1 MLLPPREDL
10 HFLLFDWLH
19 AENLAQQLAF
29 AHIDRDST
37 EAMLDAAFD
46 LAAAEFLPHAAK
58 SDANP
63 PTFSEGR
70 VSIIPEVAHALAA
83 YRDAGFFGMEAP
95 LDEAGLGLPYTIVA
109 SIGGIF
115 SCANVAT
122 NGYAFLTQAAG
133 KLIREIGSAEQKRRY
148 LPAMVDGRWFGTMC
162 LSEPQAGSSLADI
175 RTTAEPLPDG
185 RYALRGNKMWISSGD
200 HEMAENIVHLV
211 LAKIPGGPTGSKGIS
226 LFLVPKRHV
235 DSEGHAGER
244 NGVTLI
250 GLNHKLGTHGQVNC
264 LLGFGDHEPC
274 IGELIGS
281 AHDGLRGMFVM
292 MNEARIGV
300 GIGAA
305 MGGYAGYRAALAYA
319 KERRQGRAVTERDPS
334 TPMLPIIEHADV
346 RRMLLRAKSFTEG
359 SFALCLYAAR
369 LIDDAKAENTG
380 ATEAQAL
387 VDLLTPIVKAWP
399 SDYALEANSI
409 AIQVHG
415 GAGYTRDFPVER
427 LWRENRINAI
437 HEGTNGIQAM
447 DLLGRKL
454 LGDGGKAFA
463 LLTLRVEATLAAARS
478 HEALVPLADLL
489 ALRWAKLNPAIQA
502 AGNAARTDLD
512 LALANAYL
520 LLDAMGHAVLAWL
533 WLDQA
538 VCAANILLSN
548 GISNSRRNYLLGKQA
563 AAQYFIEWELPTKD
577 ALLERFSALD
587 PLCRDLDPA
596 QL

>member
-1 MLLPPREDL
+1 MLPPREDL

-19 AENLAQQLAF
+19 AENLVEQQAF
-29 AHIDRDST
+29 AHVDRDST
-37 EAMLDAAFD
+37 EAMLDAALD

-63 PTFSEGR
+63 PIFSDGK
-70 VSIIPEVAHALAA
+70 VTIIPEIAQALAA
-83 YRDAGFFGMEAP
+83 YREAGFFGMEAP
-95 LDEAGLGLPYTIVA
+95 LDEAGLGLPYTVVA
-109 SIGGIF
+109 GIAGIF
-115 SCANVAT
+115 SAANIAT
-122 NGYAFLTQAAG
+122 NGYAFLTQAAA
-133 KLIREIGSAEQKRRY
+133 KLIREVGSADQKRRY
-148 LPAMVDGRWFGTMC
+148 LPAMVEGRWFGTMC

-200 HEMAENIVHLV
+200 HDMAENIVHLV
-211 LAKIPGGPTGSKGIS
+211 LAKIPGGPAGSKGIS
-226 LFLVPKRHV
+226 LFLVSKRHV
-235 DSEGHAGER
+235 DADGHAGDS
-244 NGVTLI
+244 NGVTLN
-250 GLNHKLGTHGQVNC
+250 GLNHKLATHGQVNC
-264 LLGFGDHEPC
+264 LLGFGDNELC
-274 IGELIGS
+274 IGELIGK
-281 AHDGLRGMFVM
+281 AHDGMRGMFVM

-300 GIGAA
+300 GLSAA
-305 MGGYAGYRAALAYA
+305 MSGYAGYRAALAYA
-319 KERRQGRAVTERDPS
+319 KERKQGRAVTERDSS

-346 RRMLLRAKSFTEG
+346 RRQLLRAKSFTEG
-359 SFALCLYAAR
+359 SFALCMYAAR
-369 LIDDAKAENTG
+369 LIDDAKAENAG
-380 ATEAQAL
+380 SAEAQVL

-463 LLTLRVEATLAAARS
+463 LLTTRVEATLAAARN
-478 HEALVPLADLL
+478 HAALAPLVDTL
-489 ALRWAKLNPAIQA
+489 ATRWAKLGPAIHA
-502 AGNAARTDLD
+502 AGNAAQSDLD

-538 VCAANILLSN
+538 VCTANILASTDV
-548 GISNSRRNYLLGKQA
+548 STSRRNYLLGKQA

-577 ALLERFSALD
+577 ALLQRFTALD

>member
-1 MLLPPREDL
+1 MLPPRDDL

-19 AENLAQQLAF
+19 AETLCRIPEFGHADA
-29 AHIDRDST
+29 DSMM
-37 EAMLDAAFD
+37 AMLDAALD
-46 LAAAEFLPHAAK
+46 LAESEFLSHAAK

-63 PTFSEGR
+63 PQFRDGR
-70 VSIIPEVAHALAA
+70 VDLMPEIAQALAA
-83 YRDAGFFGMEAP
+83 YREAGFFGMEAP
-95 LDEAGLGLPYTIVA
+95 LEEGGLGLPYTLVA
-109 SIGGIF
+109 SLGGIF

-122 NGYAFLTQAAG
+122 NGYAFLTQAAAN
-133 KLIREIGSAEQKRRY
+133 LIREVGSEAQKKRY
-148 LPAMVDGRWFGTMC
+148 LPAMVEGRWYGTMC

-175 RTTAEPLPDG
+175 RTVAEPLADG

-200 HEMAENIVHLV
+200 HDIAENIVHLV
-211 LAKIPGGPTGSKGIS
+211 LAKIPGGPAGSKGIS
-226 LFLVPKRHV
+226 LFIVPRRHV
-235 DSEGHAGER
+235 DDDGRAGER
-244 NGVTLI
+244 NGVVLL

-264 LLGFGDHEPC
+264 LLGLGESEPC
-274 IGELIGS
+274 IGELVG
-281 AHDGLRGMFVM
+281 APHDGLRGMFVM

-319 KERRQGRAVTERDPS
+319 KERRQGRAVGERDAS
-334 TPMLPIIEHADV
+334 TPMVPIIEHADV
-346 RRMLLRAKSFTEG
+346 RRMLLRAKSYVEG
-359 SFALCLYAAR
+359 GLALCLYAAR
-369 LIDDAKAENTG
+369 LIDDAKSGTA
-380 ATEAQAL
+380 AAAEAQAL

-454 LGDGGKAFA
+454 LSDGGRSFA
-463 LLTLRVEATLAAARS
+463 LLSARVEHTLAAARD
-478 HEALVPLADLL
+478 VGVLASLAEDL
-489 ALRWAKLNPAIQA
+489 ASRWANFEPAIRA
-502 AGNAARTDLD
+502 AGNAARTDMD

-520 LLDAMGHAVLAWL
+520 LLDAMGHAVVAWL

-538 VCAANILLSN
+538 LTASRALPEASGPRRALLQ
-548 GISNSRRNYLLGKQA
+548 GKIA
-563 AAQYFIEWELPTKD
+563 AADYFIRWELPAKD
-577 ALLERFSALD
+577 ASLARFAALD
-587 PLCRDLDPA
+587 PLCRDLDPEV
-596 QL
+596 L